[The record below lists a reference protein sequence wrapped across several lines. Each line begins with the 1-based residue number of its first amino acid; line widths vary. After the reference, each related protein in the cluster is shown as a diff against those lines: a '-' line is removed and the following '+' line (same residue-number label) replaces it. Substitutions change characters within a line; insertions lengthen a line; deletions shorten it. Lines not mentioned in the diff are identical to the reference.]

1 MNIDLSRLDPLSR
14 RHFAERMAMTT
25 LGVSLTP
32 LLGFGADKS
41 ASDEKPDLTKMPGFG
56 KAKRVIWLQMQGGM
70 SHIDTLD
77 PKTGETKGAS
87 DPVTSK
93 KGDFQLSGYLPKL
106 AGQGDKI
113 SLIRSMTSKTG
124 VHAAGQY
131 VMRTGFEQRGTIKH
145 PAMGAWAQH
154 LLGPSH
160 KTLPSSVCVNR
171 NPDHGNGFFAA
182 ASSPLPIHDP
192 EAGLQYAQSADGTD
206 VLKKRLSLLDKIDG
220 EFRTKFQDINLKAY
234 TDFYDT
240 TMQLMSSDDT
250 KAFKLTDEPSE
261 LRDKY
266 GRNKFGQGCLLA
278 RRLIEHDV
286 RFVEVSHGSF
296 DMHNDVDDAMQDKG
310 GQLDV
315 ALAALLED
323 LSSRGLLDST
333 LVVLCSEFG
342 RTPTINS
349 KGGRDHY
356 PKVFSTLLAGGGIK
370 GGFVYGSSDKQGR
383 EVADKMAT
391 IQDFHATI
399 GHVMGMNVEQVVM
412 SPSGRP
418 FTIANKGS
426 VITEVMA

>member
-1 MNIDLSRLDPLSR
+1 
-14 RHFAERMAMTT
+14 
-25 LGVSLTP
+25 
-32 LLGFGADKS
+32 
-41 ASDEKPDLTKMPGFG
+41 
-56 KAKRVIWLQMQGGM
+56 
-70 SHIDTLD
+70 
-77 PKTGETKGAS
+77 
-87 DPVTSK
+87 
-93 KGDFQLSGYLPKL
+93 
-106 AGQGDKI
+106 
-113 SLIRSMTSKTG
+113 
-124 VHAAGQY
+124 
-131 VMRTGFEQRGTIKH
+131 
-145 PAMGAWAQH
+145 
-154 LLGPSH
+154 
-160 KTLPSSVCVNR
+160 
-171 NPDHGNGFFAA
+171 
-182 ASSPLPIHDP
+182 
-192 EAGLQYAQSADGTD
+192 
-206 VLKKRLSLLDKIDG
+206 
-220 EFRTKFQDINLKAY
+220 
-234 TDFYDT
+234 
-240 TMQLMSSDDT
+240 
-250 KAFKLTDEPSE
+250 
-261 LRDKY
+261 
-266 GRNKFGQGCLLA
+266 
-278 RRLIEHDV
+278 
-286 RFVEVSHGSF
+286 
-296 DMHNDVDDAMQDKG
+296 MHNDVDDAMQDKG